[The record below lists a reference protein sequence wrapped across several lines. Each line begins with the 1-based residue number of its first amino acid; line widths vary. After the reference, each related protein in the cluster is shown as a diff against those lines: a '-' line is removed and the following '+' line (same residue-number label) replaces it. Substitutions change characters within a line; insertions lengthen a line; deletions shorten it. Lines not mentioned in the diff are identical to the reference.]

1 MNPLTPPL
9 YVPTPTNQKFKR
21 ALRTIDDVIY
31 GIIDQRRTTSSA
43 QNDLLDMLLKAR
55 DDSSGERMTDRQIR
69 DEVIT
74 IFSAGHETTANLL
87 SWTLYLLARHPDVLA
102 KLHQELDDVLRG
114 RIPNADDLQKLPYTR
129 AILNESMGAFAPRW
143 HSAA

>member
-1 MNPLTPPL
+1 MTL
-9 YVPTPTNQKFKR
+9 
-21 ALRTIDDVIY
+21 IH
-31 GIIDQRRTTSSA
+31 GIIEQRRKTASA

-102 KLHQELDDVLRG
+102 KLHMRNWMACCKEKYRAPKICSSLFIREPYSMSRCASVPL
-114 RIPNADDLQKLPYTR
+114 PVSCCVKLIKIR
-129 AILNESMGAFAPRW
+129 RLMAIF
-143 HSAA
+143 